1 MQIFLKSY
9 IWRAYVK
16 IYSFIKNNFFKY
28 YIGLNKNNCKSI
40 IKKAVSLKN
49 YNSNTSNLWNVYLNK
64 IKFSLLT
71 KDITKFLQWPE
82 IISSMV
88 RADNKF
94 TKIQLNKIQ
103 NLTLKYGKKIIEEK
117 FVGFPRYSVYKL
129 NSSAN
134 LIHHAYHLSIFERYT
149 KKNILDHDLIIEFG
163 GGYGS
168 MCRLIKNMGYEGSYV
183 IYDLKHLNLLQEYFL
198 SNIFLNQNN
207 NIKNLSIKKKIIITS
222 SVSIVNKIFNSYKNV
237 LFISNWAYEE
247 SSYNT
252 QKKFKKYLTKSK
264 SLLIGFSRYFVED
277 NKDYLNYFTKII
289 YNRNYVLKKAPY
301 TRHSYYLV
309 K

>member
-16 IYSFIKNNFFKY
+16 IYSCIKNNFFKY
-28 YIGLNKNNCKSI
+28 YIGQNKNNCKLI
-40 IKKAVSLKN
+40 IKKAIYLKN
-49 YNSNTSNLWNVYLNK
+49 YTKNTSNLWNAYLNK
-64 IKFSLLT
+64 IKFSFLT

-82 IISSMV
+82 IISTMV
-88 RADNKF
+88 KADDKF

-103 NLTLKYGKKIIEEK
+103 NLTSKYGKKIIEEK

-168 MCRLIKNMGYEGSYV
+168 MCRLIKNMGYKGSYV
-183 IYDLKHLNLLQEYFL
+183 IYDLKHLNLLQQYFL
-198 SNIFLNQNN
+198 SNIFFKQNN
-207 NIKNLSIKKKIIITS
+207 NIEDLRIKKNIILTS
-222 SVSIVNKIFNSYKNV
+222 SIAIINKIFNKCKNV
-237 LFISNWAYEE
+237 LFISNWALEE
-247 SSYNT
+247 SSFNT
-252 QKKFKKYLTKSK
+252 QKKFKKYLKKSK
-264 SLLIGFSRYFVED
+264 SLLIGFERCFQND
-277 NKDYLNYFTKII
+277 DRDYLNYFTKII
-289 YNRNYVLKKAPY
+289 YDRNFVLKKAPY
-301 TRHSYYLV
+301 SSKSYYLV